1 MEETAMDSTTHPTRS
16 LPERA
21 DLDQLKRQAKDLLRA
36 AQAGEPGAV
45 ERLGR
50 RPAPRLADAQF
61 VLAREYGFASWPRL
75 KASIAADGGVR
86 LADRAR
92 RHLEPTTFSPA
103 SFLDA
108 ARRNGWSP
116 GRLPTAMVFA
126 FQPTIAHHLAESDDF
141 EEQPEMAV
149 GNGRYFITVADPAI
163 AVSCMSPGSAYVGQ
177 VENQLALGGA
187 SQFVILNLAGGLGP
201 DVAAGDL
208 AVIEAAVRDDGISD
222 HYLAPGDVVDAD
234 QDLTESLLAAVSA
247 LDPTARRHVS
257 WTNPAVF
264 RQTQAEH
271 DHYVAQGVTIVES
284 EIASLLAVCAA
295 HGVAGGAVVVV
306 SANPDV
312 DDEPVDWNTMSNTQ
326 RRTLRAIIAALR

>member
-1 MEETAMDSTTHPTRS
+1 MDSTTHPTRS

-36 AQAGEPGAV
+36 AQAGDPGAV
-45 ERLGR
+45 ERLGS

-75 KASIAADGGVR
+75 KASIAPNGGVR

-126 FQPTIAHHLAESDDF
+126 FQPAIAGHLAESDDF

-149 GNGRYFITVADPAI
+149 GNGRCFITVADPAI

-177 VENQLALGGA
+177 IENQLALGGA
-187 SQFVILNLAGGLGP
+187 SRFVILNLAGGLGP

-234 QDLTESLLAAVSA
+234 EALTESLLAAVRA

-271 DHYVAQGVTIVES
+271 DHYVAAGVTIVES

-312 DDEPVDWNTMSNTQ
+312 DDDPIDWNTMSNTQ
-326 RRTLRAIIAALR
+326 RQTLSAVISALR

>member
-1 MEETAMDSTTHPTRS
+1 MDSTTHPTRS

-36 AQAGEPGAV
+36 AQGGDPGAL
-45 ERLGR
+45 ERLGG
-50 RPAPRLADAQF
+50 RPTPCLADAQF
-61 VLAREYGFASWPRL
+61 VLAREHGFASWPRL
-75 KASIAADGGVR
+75 KASIAPDGAVR

-103 SFLDA
+103 TFLDA
-108 ARRNGWSP
+108 ARRNGWQP
-116 GRLPTAMVFA
+116 GRLPAAMVFA
-126 FQPTIAHHLAESDDF
+126 FQPAIAGFLAESDDF

-149 GNGRYFITVADPAI
+149 GNGRYFITVADPAV

-187 SQFVILNLAGGLGP
+187 SRFVILNLAGGLGP
-201 DVAAGDL
+201 DVAPGDV
-208 AVIEAAVRDDGISD
+208 AVVESAVRDDGISD

-234 QDLTESLLAAVSA
+234 GALTESLLAAVRA
-247 LDPTARRHVS
+247 HYPTARRHVS

-271 DHYVAQGVTIVES
+271 DHYVAAGVTIVES

-306 SANPDV
+306 STNADV
-312 DDEPVDWNTMSNTQ
+312 DDEAVDWNTMSNTQ
-326 RRTLRAIIAALR
+326 RQALSAVITALR

>member
-1 MEETAMDSTTHPTRS
+1 MDSTTHPTRS

-36 AQAGEPGAV
+36 AQGGDPGAL
-45 ERLGR
+45 ERLGG
-50 RPAPRLADAQF
+50 RPTPCLADAQF
-61 VLAREYGFASWPRL
+61 VLAREHGFASWPRL
-75 KASIAADGGVR
+75 KASIATDGGVR

-103 SFLDA
+103 AFLDA
-108 ARRNGWSP
+108 ARRNGWTP
-116 GRLPTAMVFA
+116 GRLPEAMVFA
-126 FQPTIAHHLAESDDF
+126 FQPAIAGFLAESDDF

-149 GNGRYFITVADPAI
+149 GNGRYFITVADPAV

-187 SQFVILNLAGGLGP
+187 SRFVILNLAGGLGP
-201 DVAAGDL
+201 DVAPGDV
-208 AVIEAAVRDDGISD
+208 AVVESAVRDDGISD

-234 QDLTESLLAAVSA
+234 GALTESLLAAVRA
-247 LDPTARRHVS
+247 HCPTARRHVS

-271 DHYVAQGVTIVES
+271 DHYVAAGVTIVES

-306 SANPDV
+306 STNADV
-312 DDEPVDWNTMSNTQ
+312 DDEAVDWNTMSNTQ
-326 RRTLRAIIAALR
+326 RQALSAVITALR